1 MVGERVRK
9 LKHKETEMDTDRE
22 VGGQQRQLSRF
33 GWLALLRE
41 QKVKEPTGIQLM
53 PPQSVE

>member
-9 LKHKETEMDTDRE
+9 LKHKETELDTDRE

-53 PPQSVE
+53 PP